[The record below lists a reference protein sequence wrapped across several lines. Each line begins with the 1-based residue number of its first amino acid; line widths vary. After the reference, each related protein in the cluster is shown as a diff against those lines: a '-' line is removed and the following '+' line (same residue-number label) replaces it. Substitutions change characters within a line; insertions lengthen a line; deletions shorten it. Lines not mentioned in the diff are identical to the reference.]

1 MFTGI
6 VQALVSVRAIDHGDD
21 LSRLTL
27 ELGELGEGLQLGAS
41 VAVNGTCLTVTA
53 HESEQTHF
61 DIIKE
66 TLVTTNLRHLKDLT
80 PVNVE
85 RSFKVGDEVGG
96 HVVSGHVSTTAELVR
111 LRKEGNDRVLTFAIA
126 PRWQNYI
133 FHKGY
138 VALDG
143 ASLTVSSVD
152 REASTFSVSLIPETI
167 DRTTL
172 GSIQVG
178 GLVNVE
184 VDSQTQAIVDT
195 VERVLAERE
204 HPLNAGR

>member
-53 HESEQTHF
+53 HESGQTHF

-66 TLVTTNLRHLKDLT
+66 TLVTTNLKHLKDLT

-85 RSFKVGDEVGG
+85 RSFKVGDE
-96 HVVSGHVSTTAELVR
+96 
-111 LRKEGNDRVLTFAIA
+111 
-126 PRWQNYI
+126 
-133 FHKGY
+133 
-138 VALDG
+138 
-143 ASLTVSSVD
+143 
-152 REASTFSVSLIPETI
+152 
-167 DRTTL
+167 
-172 GSIQVG
+172 
-178 GLVNVE
+178 
-184 VDSQTQAIVDT
+184 
-195 VERVLAERE
+195 
-204 HPLNAGR
+204 